1 MLLRFWLVP
10 FPFYE
15 GWKSHADQLS
25 TQEVR
30 RHRLRTLVLISML
43 SSIDAP
49 VWMCSTIQSPSV
61 CSDLCFRSCA
71 SDFLSGQYYGSI
83 CTLKLLPQTIA
94 WFPWNL
100 LIYQSQIKKKI
111 LRPFIEYTVYFLLLP
126 SSPWIPPCCSWY
138 GWLHATT
145 FRFSVFRWTFGYYPG
160 QKGKIESFLS
170 VHLLSRPLKKIA
182 ADMEGTWQLH
192 WKASSMRS

>member
-1 MLLRFWLVP
+1 
-10 FPFYE
+10 
-15 GWKSHADQLS
+15 
-25 TQEVR
+25 
-30 RHRLRTLVLISML
+30 
-43 SSIDAP
+43 
-49 VWMCSTIQSPSV
+49 
-61 CSDLCFRSCA
+61 
-71 SDFLSGQYYGSI
+71 
-83 CTLKLLPQTIA
+83 
-94 WFPWNL
+94 
-100 LIYQSQIKKKI
+100 
-111 LRPFIEYTVYFLLLP
+111 LP

-160 QKGKIESFLS
+160 QKGKTESFLS